1 MKDGSEPRKISP
13 KSLRP
18 EDVPAKYREKA
29 YERIR
34 VRRNQV
40 HENIRSLKE
49 DPPDRSTEEL
59 NKLKLELNRK
69 LRTLDRRENR
79 LRILLGDPE
88 KPVDE
93 ET

>member
-1 MKDGSEPRKISP
+1 MGDFTMFPCSFRYSHNNP
-13 KSLRP
+13 
-18 EDVPAKYREKA
+18 
-29 YERIR
+29 
-34 VRRNQV
+34 
-40 HENIRSLKE
+40 SLKE

-79 LRILLGDPE
+79 LGILLGEPE

-93 ET
+93 EA